1 MDDIVSRWTS
11 TLGQYEVMERLQAV
25 GVPAGPVLNAKGL
38 LTDPHIKARGLFERV
53 EHPPETGL
61 GHRAYLG
68 RGWKLSDSEVRMGGP
83 APILGE
89 ANEYVLGEVMG
100 LDDAATRSLREAGAI
115 GETAAGARIPEVPSL
130 ERQVELGWT
139 VSYDPDFQRI
149 LRDSGQA

>member
-1 MDDIVSRWTS
+1 
-11 TLGQYEVMERLQAV
+11 
-25 GVPAGPVLNAKGL
+25 
-38 LTDPHIKARGLFERV
+38 
-53 EHPPETGL
+53 
-61 GHRAYLG
+61 
-68 RGWKLSDSEVRMGGP
+68 MGGP

-115 GETAAGARIPEVPSL
+115 GETAAGARVPEVPSL